1 MGCCGPKNK
10 INEDFPYEE
19 IEEFNKL
26 KSEIN
31 EIINDKE
38 HPDRKNINKLLELFN
53 KTSNKLTE
61 YENEVKNLKDKNK
74 NLTDDMI
81 KGLNEDI
88 KQLKKFNQI
97 LNDLIKESDGNEN
110 INMNQSEKKNNF
122 DILDNG
128 TKLNKNELIVEE
140 INTSNNYDINNEDNG
155 AIKILKYFNYKK
167 NNLENFLENDI
178 ENGANAN
185 FKNDKENDF
194 KIESNNMSEKREKSK
209 DFINGLIN
217 EKINN
222 INSNSKNI
230 NKINNISYST
240 ETKEEKGGNIYYKK
254 SVRRNKKSDILN
266 RKSKSQKKSLIKKD
280 LFGAKE
286 LKNANNTNYNIEKKN
301 KIIEKNE
308 NILSKKENNLIN
320 LIFDL
325 ENGQKIELQVDQNE
339 KILDIIEKFDKNG
352 EEYNNIENIELFNG
366 NDEITENVK
375 NGNNISS
382 FGFNN
387 GHIIQIKL
395 KK

>member
-61 YENEVKNLKDKNK
+61 YENEVKNLKNKNK

-209 DFINGLIN
+209 DFINGLFN